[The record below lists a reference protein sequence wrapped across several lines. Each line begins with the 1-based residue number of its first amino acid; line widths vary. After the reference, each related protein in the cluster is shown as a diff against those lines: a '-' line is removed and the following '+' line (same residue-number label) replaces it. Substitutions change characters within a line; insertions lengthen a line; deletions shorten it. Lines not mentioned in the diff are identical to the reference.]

1 MMENKFDREKHVYRN
16 DAFAELLKDAVRFFH
31 GTPVFGLPPP
41 ESFAG
46 SGVYALYYIGRDG
59 IYQKFGETI
68 NRTSYSVPIYIGKA
82 VPPGWRQS
90 RVTSSGT
97 EKSRSLFS
105 RLSQHAKSIGAVK
118 NLKACDFHCRFM
130 IFEGEAQNMIPSV
143 EAALISQHNP
153 LWNSVVDG
161 FGNHDPGKGRRAGR
175 ISDWDALHPGRAW
188 TANQT
193 GERPDTKDLKRRIT
207 DYLVGLR

>member
-1 MMENKFDREKHVYRN
+1 MENKFDRTKHVYRN
-16 DAFAELLKDAVRFFH
+16 DDFAELLKDAVRFFH

-41 ESFAG
+41 ETFFG
-46 SGVYALYYIGRDG
+46 SGVYALYYIGREG
-59 IYQKFGETI
+59 IYKKFGETI
-68 NRTSYSVPIYIGKA
+68 NRVGYAVPIYIGKA

-90 RVTSSGT
+90 RATSDDTG
-97 EKSRSLFS
+97 KSKSLSS
-105 RLSQHAKSIGAVK
+105 RLAQHAKNIGEVK
-118 NLKACDFHCRFM
+118 NLKTMDFACRFM
-130 IFEGEAQNMIPSV
+130 IFEGEAQSMIPSV

-175 ISDWDALHPGRAW
+175 IPDWDALHPGRAW
-188 TANQT
+188 TSKIT
-193 GERPDTKDLKRRIT
+193 GERPDIKDLKRRIT